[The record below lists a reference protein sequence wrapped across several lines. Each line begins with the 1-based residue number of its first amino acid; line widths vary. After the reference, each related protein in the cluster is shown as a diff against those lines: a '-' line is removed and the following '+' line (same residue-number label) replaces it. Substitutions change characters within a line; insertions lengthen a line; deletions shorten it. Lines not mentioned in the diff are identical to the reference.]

1 MASETACH
9 DCRHD
14 MTKAPSPDLPSPERL
29 AQIRMALARA
39 ALNERRL
46 RPLLEEVTAYLRVVE
61 SAYKAMD

>member
-1 MASETACH
+1 
-9 DCRHD
+9 

-61 SAYKAMD
+61 GAYKAMD

>member
-9 DCRHD
+9 DRGHD
-14 MTKAPSPDLPSPERL
+14 MTKAPPPDLPSPERL
-29 AQIRMALARA
+29 AQIRAALARA

>member
-1 MASETACH
+1 
-9 DCRHD
+9 

-29 AQIRMALARA
+29 AQIRAALARA

>member
-1 MASETACH
+1 MSRCRRPDGRALTQAS
-9 DCRHD
+9 
-14 MTKAPSPDLPSPERL
+14 SPDLPSPERL
-29 AQIRMALARA
+29 AQIRAALARA